1 MTRRELITLCLSY
14 PGVVEDYPFHDDVAD
29 PNAWAVLRHGPG
41 QKAFAFIFERGGL
54 CVNLK
59 CEPMQADFLRK
70 VYPGVQPAYHM
81 NKQHWNSV
89 YPDTLPVEELR
100 AMLNDS
106 YRLTLPA
113 APKRRPAAPK
123 TAAKKAVPAKEKQW
137 QVYLLRC
144 ADDTL
149 YTGIALDVA
158 KRAAAH
164 NAGRGAK
171 YTRSR
176 RPVTV
181 LYTEG
186 CAGKSAALQREAAI
200 KKLPRAQKLA
210 LANGAAQ

>member
-1 MTRRELITLCLSY
+1 
-14 PGVVEDYPFHDDVAD
+14 
-29 PNAWAVLRHGPG
+29 
-41 QKAFAFIFERGGL
+41 
-54 CVNLK
+54 
-59 CEPMQADFLRK
+59 
-70 VYPGVQPAYHM
+70 
-81 NKQHWNSV
+81 
-89 YPDTLPVEELR
+89 
-100 AMLNDS
+100 MLDDS

-113 APKRRPAAPK
+113 AQKRRAEAP
-123 TAAKKAVPAKEKQW
+123 TPAAKKAVPTAEKQW

-171 YTRSR
+171 YTRPR

-181 LYTEG
+181 LYTES
-186 CAGKSAALQREAAI
+186 CTSKSAALQREAAI

-210 LANGAAQ
+210 LASGAAQ

>member
-1 MTRRELITLCLSY
+1 
-14 PGVVEDYPFHDDVAD
+14 
-29 PNAWAVLRHGPG
+29 
-41 QKAFAFIFERGGL
+41 
-54 CVNLK
+54 
-59 CEPMQADFLRK
+59 MQADFLRK

-89 YPDTLPVEELR
+89 YPDTLPEEELR
-100 AMLNDS
+100 AMLDDS
-106 YRLTLPA
+106 YRLTQPAAQKQRAA
-113 APKRRPAAPK
+113 APKAA
-123 TAAKKAVPAKEKQW
+123 TAKKAAAPAKEKQW

-181 LYTEG
+181 LYTES
-186 CAGKSAALQREAAI
+186 CTGKSAALQREAAI